1 MNSSP
6 ATPWLQ
12 PPPPAPCPPPSTALG
27 APGGGRTLGGGTA
40 SLLRE
45 RLPRAGAPPPP
56 TPLSLSCL
64 AAPLHPGCCVLQLVR
79 GPANEMCGRTG
90 GAGGGTSFGKDRVR
104 GGGRCGARGG
114 STCWAAEGRPST
126 PLGRARPRAS
136 SLVKEVRGDTPGLNL
151 WRGGGAAEEKG
162 GSVGCRRG
170 QGRGAGTRPQ
180 KAGWLRGAAHAAP
193 TCRAPSKTGSSDQRP
208 HPPTPAGV
216 RSLEGVGTKG
226 GGRAAALATE
236 SHQSGVP
243 TRRGRVLEHL
253 L

>member
-151 WRGGGAAEEKG
+151 WRGGGGRLKRKG
-162 GSVGCRRG
+162 GRWD
-170 QGRGAGTRPQ
+170 A
-180 KAGWLRGAAHAAP
+180 
-193 TCRAPSKTGSSDQRP
+193 
-208 HPPTPAGV
+208 
-216 RSLEGVGTKG
+216 G
-226 GGRAAALATE
+226 GGRVEERARARRKQGGCEEQRTLRPLAVPRVKLEAAISAPTHQPRPVCARSKGLAPRVGGALL
-236 SHQSGVP
+236 
-243 TRRGRVLEHL
+243 R
-253 L
+253 